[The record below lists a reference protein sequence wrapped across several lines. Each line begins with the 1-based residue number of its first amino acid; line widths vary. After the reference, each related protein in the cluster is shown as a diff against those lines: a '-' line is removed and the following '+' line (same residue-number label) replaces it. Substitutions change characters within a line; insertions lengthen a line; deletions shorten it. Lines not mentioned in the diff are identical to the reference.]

1 MNISEDKE
9 QHGEKV
15 EVKIDIEKILSAS
28 LKKILD
34 DQTEFFEMM
43 CFVQENDK
51 QFVAVSKNIMKLPL
65 SDQLI
70 FYRQYKRLIQVAM
83 MLYDKHCDRIEEE
96 SK

>member
-34 DQTEFFEMM
+34 DQNEFFEMM

-83 MLYDKHCDRIEEE
+83 MLYDKHRDRIEEE